1 MPNDPMEAIE
11 REINEAILQALAKY
25 ATSGYSVGLE
35 FHGELRGILQDI
47 GHPET
52 GTGWGFK
59 IGNGL
64 PPGWPSLERPD
75 QP

>member
-1 MPNDPMEAIE
+1 MPNDPIEAIK

-25 ATSGYSVGLE
+25 ATSDYPGGME
-35 FHGELRGILQDI
+35 FNGELRGILQYRD
-47 GHPET
+47 HPET

-64 PPGWPSLERPD
+64 PPRWPV